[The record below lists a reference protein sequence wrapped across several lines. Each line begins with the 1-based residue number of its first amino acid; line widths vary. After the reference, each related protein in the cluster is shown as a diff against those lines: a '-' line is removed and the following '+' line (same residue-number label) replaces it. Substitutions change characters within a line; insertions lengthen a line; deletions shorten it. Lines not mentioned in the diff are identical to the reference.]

1 MSPYPVQDYPL
12 KSESLVEHGLDG
24 ENKWYADFV
33 EKLEF
38 WELYELYITANY
50 FMFKPLVELC
60 AMAIAAHWRKAEAL
74 NGI

>member
-33 EKLEF
+33 ENLEF

-60 AMAIAAHWRKAEAL
+60 AMAIAAHWRKAEAV